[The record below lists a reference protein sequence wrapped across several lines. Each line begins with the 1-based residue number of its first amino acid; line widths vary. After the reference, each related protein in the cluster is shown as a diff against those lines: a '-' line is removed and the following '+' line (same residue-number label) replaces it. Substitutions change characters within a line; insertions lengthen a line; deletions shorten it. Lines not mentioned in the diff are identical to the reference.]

1 MLEKYFTWLAE
12 VLLIIVVGVGLV
24 FITLHSLYYSYG
36 MMIFGEHSA
45 AATEMFWDSE
55 KIWSSIYTVAVIV
68 IAVSTQIV
76 RSFKRSKK

>member
-36 MMIFGEHSA
+36 MMIFAEHSA
-45 AATEMFWDSE
+45 AATEMFWESE

>member
-12 VLLIIVVGVGLV
+12 VLLIIVVGGLV

-45 AATEMFWDSE
+45 AATKMFWESE
-55 KIWSSIYTVAVIV
+55 KLRSSIYTVAVIV